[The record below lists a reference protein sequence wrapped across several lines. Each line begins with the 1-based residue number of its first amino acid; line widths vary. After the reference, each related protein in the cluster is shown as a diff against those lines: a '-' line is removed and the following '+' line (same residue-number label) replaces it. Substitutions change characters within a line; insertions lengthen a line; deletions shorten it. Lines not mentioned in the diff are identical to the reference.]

1 MRDQVRSTERL
12 EKQIRVLEERKQRAV
27 YSELRVR
34 KVQDN
39 TKKEAET
46 VKEESRKAKEYRVAQ
61 QLVEMQ
67 EKRERVEAI
76 NSSTKGRGSELK

>member
-46 VKEESRKAKEYRVAQ
+46 VKEESRKAKEYRVNQ
-61 QLVEMQ
+61 QVVEMQ

-76 NSSTKGRGSELK
+76 NSTTKGRGSELK